1 LRVLVEGPVDG
12 ESKPL
17 TVSDMATLA
26 RLLRM
31 KSITRVQIVDDTPEG
46 EKPDDMVNNS

>member
-1 LRVLVEGPVDG
+1 MRVLVEGPVD
-12 ESKPL
+12 ETSEPL